1 MSASDESPQRIH
13 ETARAAGVPGGHVSE
28 ARGLR
33 RHALALAVV
42 VASGQGWTSHD
53 VRPGDTLS
61 GLAHRYGTTVGTLAR
76 ANHLADP
83 DRIVAGRSLAV
94 PRAGAGSARSGG
106 RATGLTYRVRPGD
119 TVWDIARR
127 SGTSVRA
134 VLEANGLRASAL
146 IHPGQELRLPRDAV
160 RHLAPVR
167 SGAATARRTAKA
179 RKVVHVVRPGDT
191 AWDVARRYRVPLTA
205 VLRVNGLDAS
215 GTIRPGRK
223 LVLPGATPRRS
234 RPAVTDRTRAHV
246 VRSGET
252 VTTIARRYGVS
263 VGSVLRRNHL
273 RSTTT
278 IHPGRRLLVPGAGA
292 RPSVRPA
299 GRAAKPPR
307 NVPFRRYSGAVTTAA
322 NTNRAALGTRRVPS
336 RAAARELV
344 RHTARHYGVEP
355 ALALAV
361 ATMESGFDQRQ
372 VSIANAIGIMQVIP
386 SSGRWASQ
394 LAGRPLDLM
403 DAEDNVTAGVVLL
416 RALVDRAPDERIA
429 IAGYYQGLAGVQR
442 NGMYPDTRR
451 YVATVQALKARYR

>member
-1 MSASDESPQRIH
+1 VSASDESPQRIH
-13 ETARAAGVPGGHVSE
+13 ETARAAGVP
-28 ARGLR
+28 
-33 RHALALAVV
+33 LALAVV
-42 VASGQGWTSHD
+42 VASGQGWTAHD

-61 GLAHRYGTTVGTLAR
+61 GLAQRYGSDVAALAR
-76 ANHLADP
+76 ANHLHDP
-83 DRIVAGRSLAV
+83 DRIIAGHRLAV
-94 PRAGAGSARSGG
+94 PRVASQAGQSSRDRQAA
-106 RATGLTYRVRPGD
+106 GLTYRVRPGD

-134 VLEANGLRASAL
+134 VLAANGLRASAV
-146 IHPGQELRLPRDAV
+146 IHPGQELRLPRGAA
-160 RHLAPVR
+160 RHLTAVTSSTR
-167 SGAATARRTAKA
+167 SQGARRTPKV

-191 AWDVARRYRVPLTA
+191 AWEVARRYRVPLTA
-205 VLRVNGLDAS
+205 LLRTNGLDAS
-215 GTIRPGRK
+215 ATILPGRK
-223 LVLPGATPRRS
+223 LVLPGATPRRA
-234 RPAVTDRTRAHV
+234 RPAVTERTRAHV

-252 VTTIARRYGVS
+252 VTTIAHRYGVS
-263 VGSVLRRNHL
+263 VGSVLQRTHL
-273 RSTTT
+273 RSTPT
-278 IHPGRRLLVPGAGA
+278 IYPGRRLLVPGGGA
-292 RPSVRPA
+292 RHATRPATRPA
-299 GRAAKPPR
+299 GRPAKPPR

-322 NTNRAALGTRRVPS
+322 NTNRAELGTHRVPT

-344 RHTARHYGVEP
+344 RRTARRHGVDP
-355 ALALAV
+355 SLALAV

-416 RALVDRAPDERIA
+416 RTLLDRAPDERIA

-451 YVATVQALKARYR
+451 YVATVQALRARYR